1 MNITYE
7 LLINMVAVGKMTRE
21 QLIKKLGISRS
32 TYYRMLNKFNEEKRQ
47 HLKAVLLKNQ
57 NSSIKEY
64 YLDVSFR
71 EMYGEY
77 TAARYFIGKGR
88 VFETCPNPELIN
100 VQDISLKELYEES
113 KENVIVVCSAISK
126 AEIFKNAGFKNILL
140 YQKQNAYYLL
150 KGKRKAFV

>member
-32 TYYRMLNKFNEEKRQ
+32 TYYRLLSKFSEENRQ
-47 HLKAVLLKNQ
+47 HLKALVLQNQ
-57 NSSIKEY
+57 QDSSIKQY

-71 EMYGEY
+71 EIYGEY
-77 TAARYFIGKGR
+77 TAGRYFIGKGR
-88 VFETCPNPELIN
+88 VFETEPKSELIN
-100 VQDISLKELYEES
+100 VQDISIRELYEN
-113 KENVIVVCSAISK
+113 KERFVIVCSSLSK
-126 AEIFKNAGFKNILL
+126 AELFKSAGFKNILL
-140 YQKQNAYYLL
+140 YQKQNTYYLL